1 MARPKRPRRRGFQ
14 CYTTK
19 RRGRSRRGGD
29 VITPWGRQAPP
40 PPPGLE
46 RFSTS
51 RQYEPRPLA
60 GLKERLTL
68 GRVRLPRVPSTVSA
82 PPASARVEQALRE
95 LQVVDAIE
103 TDATA
108 YDASIAVGPAHL
120 MVTTN
125 FKVAVLSKTGG
136 APLLETS
143 LRAWFTSVLPA
154 EVDVVFDPRVLYDQH
169 DGRWVLVASGVHYDD
184 FTSPFLLLSV
194 SRTSDPCG
202 DWWVWAFPEAGRST
216 IPWPDH
222 PSLGVDAYALYLS
235 ANLIGASSSARL
247 RVIPKAAAYAG
258 SAVAYTDFEGLQN
271 PVDKDHPRPT
281 PALTVFPCHTWGA
294 PGAEFL
300 VSTRWD
306 RPVERVVT
314 VWTLADPAGNPQ
326 LTCRSVDVAPHPVAV
341 PSATQKA
348 GPMLSTGDARV
359 RNAVFSG
366 GSIWFAFASS
376 HQAGATVGAA
386 RWYQLDPVAGQVVQE
401 GNFAVPDV
409 HHCYP
414 ALVPDVH
421 GNAALVVGRS
431 SPTERVSVQVT
442 VRRASDPP
450 NELPPSRP
458 LHDGMAVHD
467 NPDRWGRNRWGDYHA
482 AALDP
487 ADGTTIWVYGAYP
500 ITEKIWGT
508 CVGALRI

>member
-1 MARPKRPRRRGFQ
+1 
-14 CYTTK
+14 
-19 RRGRSRRGGD
+19 
-29 VITPWGRQAPP
+29 VITPWERQAPL

-46 RFSTS
+46 RFST
-51 RQYEPRPLA
+51 PRRREAPPVA

-68 GRVRLPRVPSTVSA
+68 GQVRLPRMPSTVSVQ
-82 PPASARVEQALRE
+82 PGSARVDRALRTV
-95 LQVVDAIE
+95 QVFDAIE

-108 YDASIAVGPAHL
+108 YDASIGVGPAHL
-120 MVTTN
+120 VVTTN

-154 EVDVVFDPRVLYDQH
+154 QVDVVFDPRVLYDQH
-169 DGRWVLVASGVHYDD
+169 DGRWVLVASGVHYED

-194 SRTSDPCG
+194 SRTSDPRG
-202 DWWVWAFPEAGRST
+202 DWSVWAFPEVGRSK

-222 PSLGVDAYALYLS
+222 PSLGVDAQALYLS
-235 ANLIGASSSARL
+235 ANLIGASNSTRL

-258 SAVAYTDFEGLQN
+258 GAVTYTDFEGLQN
-271 PVDKDHPRPT
+271 PVDEDHPKPT

-294 PGAEFL
+294 PRVEFL
-300 VSTRWD
+300 VSTRQD

-314 VWTLADPAGNPQ
+314 VWTVTGSAGNPQ
-326 LTCRSVDVAPHPVAV
+326 LDCRSVDVTPHSVAV
-341 PSATQKA
+341 PSATQKG

-376 HQAGATVGAA
+376 HQAGATVSTA
-386 RWYQLDPVAGQVVQE
+386 RWYQLDPAVGRVIQE

-431 SPTERVSVQVT
+431 GPTERVSVQLT
-442 VRRASDPP
+442 ARRASDPP
-450 NELPPSRP
+450 NELPPSRTV
-458 LHDGMAVHD
+458 HDGTAVHD
-467 NPDRWGRNRWGDYHA
+467 NPDRHGHNRWGDYHA

-487 ADGTTIWVYGAYP
+487 SDGVTIWVYGGYP
-500 ITEKIWGT
+500 ISEKVWAT
-508 CVGALRI
+508 CVGAIRV